1 MKIAVLLSGGVD
13 SSVVLRTLQ
22 EEGGH
27 QLTAFYLKV
36 WLEEEMAFL
45 GDCPWEDDLR
55 YARAVCEQ
63 AGVPL
68 EVVPLQRQYH
78 DRVVAYT
85 IAELRAGRTP
95 SPDIFCNQQ
104 IKFGAFNDEVAA
116 TFGAS
121 FDKIASGHYARID
134 EDAGRYWLLKGV
146 DPVKDQTYFL
156 SHLSQQQLSR
166 CLFPIG
172 GLQKEEVR
180 DRARQFELPNQD
192 RRDSQ
197 GICFLG
203 KIRYN
208 DFVAAHLG
216 EQPGQI
222 REHGTERVLG
232 EHRGFWFHTIGQRKG
247 LGLSQGPWFVVAKD
261 CERNVVY
268 VSHQDVVRRRDRF
281 EVARV
286 NWITEPPSA
295 LQLQVKVRHSPTVVD
310 CELTPTGDA
319 SYGVQL
325 AQEDQGLAE
334 GQFGVFYDGD
344 RCLGGG
350 TIVATPQ

>member
-1 MKIAVLLSGGVD
+1 MKIAVLISGGVD
-13 SSVVLRTLQ
+13 SSVVLRTLVD
-22 EEGGH
+22 EGGH
-27 QLTAFYLKV
+27 EITAFYLKV

-55 YARAVCEQ
+55 FARAVCEKV
-63 AGVPL
+63 GVPL

-78 DRVVAYT
+78 DRVVSYT

-104 IKFGAFNDEVAA
+104 IKFGAFHDEID
-116 TFGAS
+116 AS
-121 FDKIASGHYARID
+121 FEKIATGHYAQVEERD
-134 EDAGRYWLLKGV
+134 GKYWLLKGA

-156 SHLSQQQLSR
+156 SHLSQEQLSR
-166 CLFPIG
+166 CLFPVG
-172 GLQKEEVR
+172 GWPKSAVR
-180 DRARQFELPNQD
+180 ERARELGLPNME

-203 KIRYN
+203 KIKYN

-216 EQPGQI
+216 EKPGEI
-222 REHGTERVLG
+222 RELETERVLG

-247 LGLSQGPWFVVAKD
+247 LGLSQGPWFVVRK
-261 CERNVVY
+261 ELENNVVY
-268 VSHQDVVRRRDRF
+268 VSHQDVLRSPDRF

-286 NWITEPPSA
+286 NWITEPPTA
-295 LQLQVKVRHSPTVVD
+295 AQLQGLQVKVRHSPTVYG
-310 CELTPTGDA
+310 CTLTPTSPDA
-319 SYGVQL
+319 YTVQL
-325 AQEDQGLAE
+325 DTEDPGMAE

-344 RCLGGG
+344 YCLGGG
-350 TIVATPQ
+350 TIVALPAR